1 MQKHIKVVTY
11 RKGHHFSTTE
21 TKDLQ
26 RRGFPLLW
34 GWPNKGWVE
43 EEVALEPIVVLKVE
57 VAVLYRTGLEGRDLL
72 GEVEVEGKRDVML
85 VFWDLRSSGP
95 SERKEFALCL
105 KSSVKMNRLSKS
117 MGEPLDSEYSIP
129 KWRKWARA

>member
-1 MQKHIKVVTY
+1 MWA
-11 RKGHHFSTTE
+11 E
-21 TKDLQ
+21 D
-26 RRGFPLLW
+26 
-34 GWPNKGWVE
+34 
-43 EEVALEPIVVLKVE
+43 EVALEPMDVLKEE
-57 VAVLYRTGLEGRDLL
+57 VAILYRTGLEEIGLL
-72 GEVEVEGKRDVML
+72 EDVVEVEGKIEVML